1 MTYLILSSLILIS
14 SVVTVAGTSAKSH
27 HGRTLKHKEQ
37 SEIVV
42 QRHQEQS
49 EIVVQRHQEQSAI
62 VVAESTPS
70 DAIDRPTQAASAE
83 ATVPRSDKKQALASS
98 MSPMAS
104 FLASE
109 AKVMESTSPKA
120 KLQQQVV
127 SLIWLEQVFKQNLN
141 SMEEESYRAKVAEN
155 QAALE
160 KEGSK
165 ETAKMVS
172 DMRTQLNEFS
182 SPFFRKAVQEELKE
196 IEARKQVLL
205 DKIVGDSDTEKKE
218 TQSDSNSKKVK
229 ILPGLDDESE
239 MPFSNDQ
246 EEEEEKPAEK
256 KEKKEK
262 EAKEE
267 ELDEEA
273 FGFSN
278 KQIRKLGQ
286 GFFITAM
293 VCVACCLSGIL
304 IAVAVKVQTHKYSDG
319 RDA

>member
-14 SVVTVAGTSAKSH
+14 FFGTAAGTSVKSH
-27 HGRTLKHKEQ
+27 HGHALKHKEQ
-37 SEIVV
+37 S
-42 QRHQEQS
+42 
-49 EIVVQRHQEQSAI
+49 AI
-62 VVAESTPS
+62 VVSESTPS
-70 DAIDRPTQAASAE
+70 DATRQPTQAASAE
-83 ATVPRSDKKQALASS
+83 ATVPHSDRKQALASS

-109 AKVMESTSPKA
+109 AKVMESTSSKA

-127 SLIWLEQVFKQNLN
+127 SLIWLEQVFKQNLH
-141 SMEEESYRAKVAEN
+141 SMEEDTYRAKIAESK
-155 QAALE
+155 ADLE

-165 ETAKMVS
+165 ETAKMVG

-205 DKIVGDSDTEKKE
+205 EKIVGDSGKEKKE
-218 TQSDSNSKKVK
+218 PQMDSDSKKKIK

-239 MPFSNDQ
+239 VDEKG
-246 EEEEEKPAEK
+246 EEKEEKPAEK
-256 KEKKEK
+256 EEK
-262 EAKEE
+262 EGA
-267 ELDEEA
+267 LDEEA

-293 VCVACCLSGIL
+293 VCVACCLAGIL
-304 IAVAVKVQTHKYSDG
+304 IAVAVKVQSHKYSDG